1 MKIKLTNLNNNFII
15 SFLLVFAFAINYN
28 FFENIYIIF
37 HNNYEARMQNQYGY
51 CDKNG
56 YGFLKKIQKTYD
68 LKNNSK
74 IINSNPQRYPNSGW
88 VINQFKKPNNY
99 KHIIFINSKSKP
111 LNKSILYNEYNC
123 YLAKND

>member
-1 MKIKLTNLNNNFII
+1 MKIKITNLNNNFII
-15 SFLLVFAFAINYN
+15 SFLFVFIFAINYN

-37 HNNYEARMQNQYGY
+37 HNNYETRMQNQYGY

-68 LKNNSK
+68 LKKNSK
-74 IINSNPQRYPNSGW
+74 IINSNLQKYPNSGW
-88 VINQFKKPNNY
+88 VINQFKEPDNY
-99 KHIIFINSKSKP
+99 KYIIFINSKSKP

-123 YLAKND
+123 YLTKND